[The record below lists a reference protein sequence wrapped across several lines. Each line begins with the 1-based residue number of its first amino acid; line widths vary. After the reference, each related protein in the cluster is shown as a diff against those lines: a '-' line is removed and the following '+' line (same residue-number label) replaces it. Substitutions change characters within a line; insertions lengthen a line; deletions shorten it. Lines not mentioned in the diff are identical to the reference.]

1 VGVTIRAF
9 IAKHHRYTID
19 GSPIQYPTKEH
30 LVHLQLTSSGI
41 IRRFAGRCIA
51 TVLVAGSI
59 TDGLSAHAE
68 PATTT
73 PTYAVAM
80 ALEAGGEKSAPRVL
94 AKAGE
99 QFAVASGD
107 WRVEMTVRQGKAPA
121 DVWLA
126 GKVFKGSAVVSAPTL
141 MAHVNEQ
148 AVIKVGESS
157 EPFSLAMVVSPQP

>member
-1 VGVTIRAF
+1 M
-9 IAKHHRYTID
+9 
-19 GSPIQYPTKEH
+19 
-30 LVHLQLTSSGI
+30 HLQLTPSGI
-41 IRRFAGRCIA
+41 VHRFAGRCIA
-51 TVLVAGSI
+51 TVLVAASI
-59 TDGLSAHAE
+59 TGSFSAHAE

-80 ALEAGGEKSAPRVL
+80 ALESRGEKSAPRIL

-107 WRVEMTVRQGKAPA
+107 WRVEITVRQGKTPA
-121 DVWLA
+121 DVWLT

-148 AVIKVGESS
+148 AVIKVS
-157 EPFSLAMVVSPQP
+157 EGSGPFSLAMVVSPQP

>member
-1 VGVTIRAF
+1 M
-9 IAKHHRYTID
+9 
-19 GSPIQYPTKEH
+19 H
-30 LVHLQLTSSGI
+30 LLLTPSGI
-41 IRRFAGRCIA
+41 LRRFAGRCIA
-51 TVLVAGSI
+51 TVLVASSI
-59 TDGLSAHAE
+59 TGGLSAHAE

-99 QFAVASGD
+99 QFAVASGE
-107 WRVEMTVRQGKAPA
+107 WRVEMTVRQGKTPA

-141 MAHVNEQ
+141 MANVNEQ
-148 AVIKVGESS
+148 SVIKVGESS
-157 EPFSLAMVVSPQP
+157 DLFSLAMVVSPQP